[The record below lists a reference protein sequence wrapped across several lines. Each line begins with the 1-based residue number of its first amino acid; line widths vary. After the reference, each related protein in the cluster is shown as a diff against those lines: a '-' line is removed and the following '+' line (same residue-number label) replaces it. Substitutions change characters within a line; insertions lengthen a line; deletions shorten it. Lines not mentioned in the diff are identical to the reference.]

1 MGPSLL
7 PRLTTAAPKMPPRRR
22 AAVSPKPTRPTP
34 VTAHEKTKDK
44 DKKTEYEFGG
54 PVGAALTMATMPLV
68 VYGLFFACNAD
79 LCVRGPSTAAAAL
92 AQARS
97 SIAATT
103 FWSWEAAAVVLGW
116 FVLQA
121 LLFLWLPGPMVPGAA
136 LQDGSRLT
144 YPMNGHLAF
153 WISLGLA
160 CLGLP
165 VLGADGG
172 LVALQP
178 LPLAWCYDHYAEQRV
193 ESAVL
198 VVHSSSHRSPRAGS
212 AGYWL
217 RLHSGGAPQPPRPR
231 RQHVVPSA
239 RCSQPVPQ
247 SPILRLS
254 TEPRSSWRARRS
266 CSRWRS
272 PSAATRLPSG
282 PGACSPGAATRAT
295 PCTTSSSVG
304 PA

>member
-1 MGPSLL
+1 
-7 PRLTTAAPKMPPRRR
+7 MPPRRR

-121 LLFLWLPGPMVPGAA
+121 LLFLWLPGPMVPGAP

-160 CLGLP
+160 CLGRP

-178 LPLAWCYDHYAEQRV
+178 LPLAWLYDHYAEQRV

-198 VVHSSSHRSPRAGS
+198 VVHSSPRWPPRAGPAPEAGAGLLGLALRYALRRNAS
-212 AGYWL
+212 AAQTPVAARGASAS
-217 RLHSGGAPQPPRPR
+217 RLCQGR
-231 RQHVVPSA
+231 RL
-239 RCSQPVPQ
+239 CGSQ
-247 SPILRLS
+247 
-254 TEPRSSWRARRS
+254 TEPRSSWRAPRS
-266 CSRWRS
+266 CSRW
-272 PSAATRLPSG
+272 P
-282 PGACSPGAATRAT
+282 
-295 PCTTSSSVG
+295 
-304 PA
+304 

>member
-1 MGPSLL
+1 
-7 PRLTTAAPKMPPRRR
+7 MPPRRR
-22 AAVSPKPTRPTP
+22 AAASPKPTRPTP
-34 VTAHEKTKDK
+34 VAAHEKTKDK
-44 DKKTEYEFGG
+44 KKTEYEFGG
-54 PVGAALTMATMPLV
+54 PIGAAATMAALPLV

-79 LCVRGPSTAAAAL
+79 ACVRGPSTAAAAL
-92 AQARS
+92 DQARS
-97 SIAATT
+97 SIASTT

-121 LLFLWLPGPMVPGAA
+121 LLCGTNPNPDSNPNNLQALLFLWLPGPMVPGAP

-178 LPLAWCYDHYAEQRV
+178 LSLAWLYDHYAEQRV

-198 VVHSSSHRSPRAGS
+198 VVAQ
-212 AGYWL
+212 L
-217 RLHSGGAPQPPRPR
+217 
-231 RQHVVPSA
+231 
-239 RCSQPVPQ
+239 
-247 SPILRLS
+247 
-254 TEPRSSWRARRS
+254 
-266 CSRWRS
+266 
-272 PSAATRLPSG
+272 
-282 PGACSPGAATRAT
+282 
-295 PCTTSSSVG
+295 TTLAS
-304 PA
+304 

>member
-1 MGPSLL
+1 
-7 PRLTTAAPKMPPRRR
+7 MPPRRR

-178 LPLAWCYDHYAEQRV
+178 LSLAWLYDHYAEQRV

-198 VVHSSSHRSPRAGS
+198 VVAQ
-212 AGYWL
+212 L
-217 RLHSGGAPQPPRPR
+217 
-231 RQHVVPSA
+231 
-239 RCSQPVPQ
+239 
-247 SPILRLS
+247 
-254 TEPRSSWRARRS
+254 
-266 CSRWRS
+266 
-272 PSAATRLPSG
+272 
-282 PGACSPGAATRAT
+282 
-295 PCTTSSSVG
+295 TTLAS
-304 PA
+304 

>member
-1 MGPSLL
+1 
-7 PRLTTAAPKMPPRRR
+7 MPPRRR

-44 DKKTEYEFGG
+44 KTEYEFGG
-54 PVGAALTMATMPLV
+54 PVGAALTMAVMPLV

-92 AQARS
+92 DQARS

-160 CLGLP
+160 CLGRP

-178 LPLAWCYDHYAEQRV
+178 LSLAWLYDHYAEQRV

-198 VVHSSSHRSPRAGS
+198 VVAQ
-212 AGYWL
+212 L
-217 RLHSGGAPQPPRPR
+217 
-231 RQHVVPSA
+231 
-239 RCSQPVPQ
+239 
-247 SPILRLS
+247 
-254 TEPRSSWRARRS
+254 
-266 CSRWRS
+266 
-272 PSAATRLPSG
+272 
-282 PGACSPGAATRAT
+282 
-295 PCTTSSSVG
+295 TTLAS
-304 PA
+304 